1 MCSALRARPL
11 TDAARFA
18 AYVRSTWDSHT
29 VHMLGRICEIVDLQ
43 TVDDLMGKM
52 MHLASHLMS
61 IPDGASHALRTVVW
75 LKSHVTRCNVA
86 FTKADVIR
94 WPREADTLFD
104 QLLMQ
109 PRPKDKPIQFYDC
122 ATPRRELWHAYNSA
136 RCRSIAQTRARQL
149 ASPAGI
155 PPCFP
160 ISSERMLYVLDI
172 YAHREIEGKVW
183 LAVGTHL
190 PEELTEEVF
199 QYVLAAEEIPLVTYI
214 RNEDKTLHRA
224 KKRVV
229 EVARDAPRD
238 IYNFCISTFIR
249 LYIAN
254 STVTALEIAARPG
267 AGRTSVLKVP
277 VHERYTIPNAV
288 THHTSPDA
296 MTLLSMLRPR
306 WTIKYALA
314 AIALTSFAV
323 YTVLDMPLLSNRL
336 PQYTG
341 EYKVGTI
348 DIEVPVERQRL
359 SEAVFKHGR
368 KPAFELETVLFS
380 LYYPAVKDARSRKPK
395 HLWFPKPIA
404 LQAEGY
410 AKLAKVSNFFTN
422 RIFALGLW
430 TLAGSLTIPAA
441 VDVPIVG
448 TVKNYRDY
456 ETEHP
461 IDDYGLP
468 EYPVIVFSHGF
479 ASSRTDYTQ
488 YCGELASRGFVVAT
502 IEHRDGSG
510 PGSLVMRDG
519 TTTKRSV
526 NSASE
531 LDPSPDNPALKVTQ
545 LAFREAEII
554 ETVRVLRQ
562 INDGLGNNV
571 FKTNARKEGK
581 DLPEWRGRLNLGR
594 VVIAGHS
601 YGATG
606 AMQALKGGHVY
617 ARPFV
622 GGIILDPGK
631 SSGPLNEDIRVPLLI
646 INSES
651 WSKISSDF
659 YGRPHFDVVRD
670 IARKVLDESH
680 IYAWFVTSKGTAHP
694 SVTDAPLIEPFL
706 LSWTT
711 GSTID
716 VKEGLRQYVK
726 ATEEFM
732 LYLKDG
738 HRRGILSEEVTH
750 PEYEHDIRDEVS
762 KASMPKEIDEY
773 WRIHVA
779 PSTGCAYPGMCGVD
793 HDHAARPPW

>member
-1 MCSALRARPL
+1 
-11 TDAARFA
+11 
-18 AYVRSTWDSHT
+18 
-29 VHMLGRICEIVDLQ
+29 
-43 TVDDLMGKM
+43 
-52 MHLASHLMS
+52 
-61 IPDGASHALRTVVW
+61 
-75 LKSHVTRCNVA
+75 
-86 FTKADVIR
+86 
-94 WPREADTLFD
+94 
-104 QLLMQ
+104 
-109 PRPKDKPIQFYDC
+109 
-122 ATPRRELWHAYNSA
+122 
-136 RCRSIAQTRARQL
+136 
-149 ASPAGI
+149 
-155 PPCFP
+155 
-160 ISSERMLYVLDI
+160 
-172 YAHREIEGKVW
+172 
-183 LAVGTHL
+183 
-190 PEELTEEVF
+190 
-199 QYVLAAEEIPLVTYI
+199 
-214 RNEDKTLHRA
+214 
-224 KKRVV
+224 
-229 EVARDAPRD
+229 
-238 IYNFCISTFIR
+238 
-249 LYIAN
+249 
-254 STVTALEIAARPG
+254 
-267 AGRTSVLKVP
+267 
-277 VHERYTIPNAV
+277 
-288 THHTSPDA
+288 

-314 AIALTSFAV
+314 AMALSSFAL
-323 YTVLDMPLLSNRL
+323 YSVLDMPLLSNRL
-336 PQYTG
+336 PPYTG

-348 DIEVPVERQRL
+348 DIEVPVERQNL
-359 SEAVFKHGR
+359 SKAVFNHGR

-468 EYPVIVFSHGF
+468 EYPIIVFSHGF

-488 YCGELASRGFVVAT
+488 YCGELASRGYVVAA

-526 NSASE
+526 ISASE
-531 LDPSPDNPALKVTQ
+531 LDPSPDIPALKVTQ
-545 LAFREAEII
+545 LAFREAEIV
-554 ETVRVLRQ
+554 ETVRVLRE
-562 INDGLGNNV
+562 INAGLGNNI
-571 FKTNARKEGK
+571 FKTNSRKEGK
-581 DLPEWRGRLNLGR
+581 DLPEWRGRLNLER

-606 AMQALKGGHVY
+606 AMQALKGRHIY
-617 ARPFV
+617 QRPFV

-631 SSGPLNEDIRVPLLI
+631 SSGPLNEDIRIPLLI

-651 WSKISSDF
+651 WSKTPSDF

-680 IYAWFVTSKGTAHP
+680 IYAWFVTSKGTSHP
-694 SVTDAPLIEPFL
+694 SVTDAPLIEPLL
-706 LSWTT
+706 LSWAT

-716 VKEGLRQYVK
+716 VKEGIRQYVK

-750 PEYEHDIRDEVS
+750 PEYEHDVRDEVS
-762 KASMPKEIDEY
+762 KASIPREIEEY

-779 PSTGCAYPGMCGVD
+779 PSTGSILEGVLFSEAFGQQIELWVSDGAFELATAVTQSTDGAGHASCNLGRVLLFGKISRLQVCSSRGCGRPRRHFVKKNS
-793 HDHAARPPW
+793 ARSTMYAHLLGSSAKSHRILIVTI